1 MQRIGELTALCIL
14 AVLLTAWPLR
24 AEPVVAEYLGLEVNG
39 NLEVAPSKSLRSD
52 GVVLIVHGS
61 LAHHRMEM
69 IAALQDNLKKQ
80 GVNSL
85 GITLSLGLNRRQG
98 MFDCKL
104 EHDHRHGDAADEIVA
119 WVEWLQSK
127 GASRITVLG
136 HSRGGSQ
143 AALALVERGDVGVS
157 RLILAAPLLQ
167 SEAEL
172 AARFQEQQGQPLAPL
187 LAQARKLVEDG
198 DGDTLLDVPGFLYC
212 RPARVTAAAFH
223 DYYEP
228 DPQHSVLR
236 LLDQISTPALLIMAG
251 DDKVVPSLAASVAAA
266 QSQNR
271 LGARLSIETID
282 GAGHFFRDLFGD
294 ELADRVV
301 AFLAKP

>member
-14 AVLLTAWPLR
+14 PVLLTAWPLR
-24 AEPVVAEYLGLEVNG
+24 AEPVVAEYLGLEING

-61 LAHHRMEM
+61 LAHHRLEM

-127 GASRITVLG
+127 GASPITVLG

-143 AALALVERGDVGVS
+143 AALALVERGDVGVN
-157 RLILAAPLLQ
+157 RLVLAAPLLQ

-172 AARFQEQQGQPLAPL
+172 AARFQEQHGQPLAPL

-223 DYYEP
+223 DYYAP

-236 LLDQISTPALLIMAG
+236 LLDQISTPALLVMAG
-251 DDKVVPSLAASVAAA
+251 DDKVVPGLAASVAQA

-282 GAGHFFRDLFGD
+282 GADHFFRDVFGD